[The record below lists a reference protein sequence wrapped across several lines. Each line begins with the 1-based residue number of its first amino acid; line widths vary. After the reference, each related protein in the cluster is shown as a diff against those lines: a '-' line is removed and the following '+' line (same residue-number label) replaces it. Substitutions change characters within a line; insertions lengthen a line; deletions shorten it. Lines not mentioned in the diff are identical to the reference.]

1 MVYNKECI
9 NPLIRLRLGHCEHE
23 YMFTYSSLVVINPM
37 LRELKMRQA
46 DVIERFAI
54 KATRSIGSTN
64 SLLVHTALFMVS
76 FMLYFMGFD
85 FNKILLVITT
95 IVSLEA
101 IYLSIFIQ
109 MSVNRQTRKLHAVSK
124 DIEEIQEDVEE
135 IQEDV
140 EGIEKDVDE
149 IQKDVDEI
157 QEDVDEI
164 GKDVDEI
171 QKDVDEIQEDVDEIS
186 EDIDDQTEEET
197 NDDKMLTQIEKTLG
211 LLITEIADLKKQHA
225 ELVNKKKK

>member
-1 MVYNKECI
+1 
-9 NPLIRLRLGHCEHE
+9 
-23 YMFTYSSLVVINPM
+23 M
-37 LRELKMRQA
+37 LQQVKKRQIDA
-46 DVIERFAI
+46 IERFAI
-54 KATRSIGSTN
+54 KATQSIGSTN
-64 SLLVHTALFMVS
+64 SILVHTALFMMS
-76 FMLYFMGFD
+76 FMMYFIGFD
-85 FNKILLVITT
+85 LNNILLVLTT

-109 MSVNRQTRKLHAVSK
+109 MSVNRQARKLHAVSK

-140 EGIEKDVDE
+140 EEIQEDVDEIGKDVEEIQEDVDE

-171 QKDVDEIQEDVDEIS
+171 S
-186 EDIDDQTEEET
+186 EDIEDHTEEEKT
-197 NDDKMLTQIEKTLG
+197 NDEKMLSQIEKTLG
-211 LLITEIADLKKQHA
+211 LLITEIADLKKQHS
-225 ELVNKKKK
+225 ELINKKKK